1 MPAQRLN
8 RVLPAVTVITAFV
21 VLGIR
26 FFTFISDYAVN
37 VLFYDQW
44 DFLSLFFKD
53 NPGLGQLFLYQH
65 GPHREGLGLVV
76 DSFLY
81 PATRWNT
88 RAESFFIGGCI
99 FAAALVALL
108 LKYRLFGR
116 LSYADVAIPLIFLT
130 MAQYEGIIGIPNAA
144 YGGLPLLLILCYC
157 LALTAHRYQ
166 V

>member
-1 MPAQRLN
+1 MLAQRLN
-8 RVLPAVTVITAFV
+8 RLLPALTVLTSVV

-26 FFTFISDYAVN
+26 FLTFISDYAVN

-44 DFLSLFFKD
+44 DFLGLFFKG
-53 NPGLGQLFLYQH
+53 NPGLAPLFLYQH

-99 FAAALVALL
+99 FAATLVALL
-108 LKYRLFGR
+108 LRSTDCSAE
-116 LSYADVAIPLIFLT
+116 LSYGDIADSTHISYHGAV
-130 MAQYEGIIGIPNAA
+130 
-144 YGGLPLLLILCYC
+144 
-157 LALTAHRYQ
+157 
-166 V
+166 